1 MDNTALKKKAENTV
15 EDLNVKIQ
23 ELKSKPV
30 DNELKS
36 KHEDII
42 ENLERIRD
50 HVQEIYKSFEES
62 GDESWNDFGKNVYE
76 DLKNFDD
83 TYDGVG
89 STFDPI

>member
-15 EDLNVKIQ
+15 DDLNVKIQ

-36 KHEDII
+36 KHKDVI

-50 HVQEIYKSFEES
+50 HVREIYESFEES
-62 GDESWNDFGKNVYE
+62 GDESWNDFGENVYE

-89 STFDPI
+89 SIFGHI